1 MHCTVLIETFK
12 INLLSQFQI
21 TNTKNYF
28 SFLLQ
33 MEDLTEIGD
42 TTKKNEYGSPGH
54 LAWSQQ

>member
-1 MHCTVLIETFK
+1 MQYTVLIKTFK
-12 INLLSQFQI
+12 VSLLSQFQI

-33 MEDLTEIGD
+33 IKDLTGIGD

-54 LAWSQQ
+54 PAWSQQ